1 MASHNPFSVEGKVTI
16 VTGGGT
22 GIGKSIA
29 IEFARCG
36 APVVIGSRNVENC
49 EKTAQ
54 EIRKNG
60 GKAVALKCDVRSPDE
75 AQNLV
80 DATVKEFGRLDVLVN
95 NHGASFV
102 CPAEDISNNGWAT
115 IVNINLNGV
124 FYLSKAAMK
133 VMKEQKSGGVI
144 INIAS
149 MAGVS
154 GSPSMSHYGAAKA
167 GVVNITR
174 TFSYEWAPYNIRV
187 NCIAPGPIV
196 TTGYLANL
204 GYTEVP
210 DKFTEPVPLKRW
222 GKVEEI
228 AWPCIFLASEASG
241 FMTGETICIDGG
253 PRFHE
258 GSG

>member
-1 MASHNPFSVEGKVTI
+1 MMSDNPFSIEGKATI

-22 GIGKSIA
+22 GIGESICM
-29 IEFARCG
+29 EFARQG
-36 APVVIGSRNVENC
+36 AMVTIGSRNVENC
-49 EKTAQ
+49 ERTA
-54 EIRKNG
+54 EAIRKEG
-60 GKAVALKCDVRSPDE
+60 GKAVALKCDVRDPDDC
-75 AQNLV
+75 QNLV
-80 DATVKEFGRLDVLVN
+80 DEAVKEFGRLDVLVN

-102 CPAEDISNNGWAT
+102 RPAEEISPNGWAT
-115 IVNINLNGV
+115 IVSINLNGL
-124 FYLSKAAMK
+124 FYLSRAAMK
-133 VMKEQKSGGVI
+133 VMKEQESGGVI

-154 GSPSMSHYGAAKA
+154 GSPSMAHYGAAKA
-167 GVVNITR
+167 GVVNLTR
-174 TFSYEWAPYNIRV
+174 TLSYEWAPFNIRV

-196 TTGYLANL
+196 TKGYMDNL
-204 GYTEVP
+204 GVEEVP
-210 DKFTEPVPLKRW
+210 SEFTDPIPLKRW

-253 PRFHE
+253 PRFQE

>member
-1 MASHNPFSVEGKVTI
+1 MTDNPFSVDGKVAI

-22 GIGKSIA
+22 GIGESIA
-29 IEFARCG
+29 VEFARGG
-36 APVVIGSRNVENC
+36 AKVAIGSRNVENC
-49 EKTAQ
+49 QKTVDK
-54 EIRKNG
+54 IKKNG
-60 GKAVALKCDVRSPDE
+60 GEAFAQKCDVRNPDDS
-75 AQNLV
+75 QSLV

-102 CPAEDISNNGWAT
+102 CPAEDISANGFAT
-115 IVNINLNGV
+115 IVSINLNGL
-124 FYLSKAAMK
+124 FYLSQSAMK
-133 VMKEQKSGGVI
+133 VMKEQKGGGII
-144 INIAS
+144 INISS

-154 GSPSMSHYGAAKA
+154 GSPTMSHYGAAKA
-167 GVVNITR
+167 GVVNLTR
-174 TFSYEWAPYNIRV
+174 TLSSEWAPYNIRV

-196 TTGYLANL
+196 TEGYLANL
-204 GYTEVP
+204 GHKEVP
-210 DKFTEPVPLKRW
+210 KKFTEPVPLKRW

-253 PRFHE
+253 PRFRE